1 MIRVTD
7 LRKSYGATEAVRGI
21 SFDVHPG
28 EVLGLVGPNG
38 AGKTTTLRCLSGILP
53 PTSGSVNIAGHDL
66 KLDPVGAKSK
76 LAWIPDDP
84 RLFENL
90 TVEEHLRFIGRL
102 YRVEDAEQR
111 IPRLLDEFELAGK
124 AGELPGAL
132 SRGMKQKLS
141 IACAFIHRPKVI
153 LFDEPLTGLDPL
165 AIRRAKDSIVRQAE
179 EGASIIVSSH
189 LLALVE
195 EIAHRVLVIME
206 GTKAAHGTMEEL
218 KAAHPD
224 LEAGA
229 RLEEIFLRMAGER
242 RNGAAPP
249 APPPPPRA
257 PPPPLWGGGGA
268 GSHFP
273 PPGGAPPH
281 GPPPPAPARPAGAP
295 PPVNPAL
302 LYLVRRSMFN
312 ALRERLKRLR
322 SPRYFIP
329 FLVGLAY
336 FALVFGAGSFGDH
349 PTPDPGSRGGDRD
362 DAPVLL
368 IEWGGALGVLLLA
381 TLSWI
386 LPSKGPPLPFLESD
400 VAMLFPAPLRRRE
413 LVWYKLLDLQKYFVP
428 SVVFLSLF
436 LGLRNGWQGMVR
448 YQVGGLLVFN
458 LMTFYGV
465 AVKLTRQS
473 LLDHGVAG
481 WKRTAPVLG
490 LLAAVAAAGW
500 LGAPPFPE
508 LQGEEG
514 MREGIEGWLAAFSR
528 SPAGWALLPFRL
540 PFRMFLAPDL
550 GSFLL
555 HALPVLLLLLALAAW
570 ITVSDAA
577 FEESAAEFA
586 TKLSSR
592 IEAARKGKL
601 GRTVEPGQKVRR
613 SPFRL
618 APAGPPETAFVW
630 RSLTETLRHVS
641 PRFLIVLA
649 VLAAVLLPIAADMGR
664 TSKGVPLGAAV
675 ISVVSIGLS
684 VMLVI
689 GGPTLL
695 GCSLRNDLEMAEV
708 LKSLPV
714 PGPRLFRSYLAS
726 AVAPSALLGLALAL
740 VAAATFP
747 ATPKV
752 PVTAAWRIAGFLSI
766 SLVLPALMAL
776 SALVDAGASLLFPGW
791 VRPGEGS
798 QRGMETMGT
807 NIVTML
813 AKMLLLLVGG
823 GIPLGLGALLA
834 AAVFALGGELLLPA
848 GVMAGA
854 LLAAAGMLVEVWI
867 ASEML
872 GSRFDAL
879 DPSAEGLLS
888 V

>member
-218 KAAHPD
+218 KAAHP
-224 LEAGA
+224 AHWARARRAGVIHPQARGRGA
-229 RLEEIFLRMAGER
+229 RPP
-242 RNGAAPP
+242 PP
-249 APPPPPRA
+249 APPPFVG
-257 PPPPLWGGGGA
+257 GGGGA
-268 GSHFP
+268 WVAARAGGGGGPPGPAP
-273 PPGGAPPH
+273 PPR
-281 GPPPPAPARPAGAP
+281 ARPAGAP